1 MNTSDNGS
9 GANAGR
15 GSSTLAAG
23 SRQGHAGQ
31 GHAGQ
36 GHAGQGHAGQ
46 GHAGQGHAGQGGG
59 RSGAL
64 SSVEGAVGGSTGGSS
79 VGIRAVPVGG
89 GGVDGGAGGGRGFR
103 RAKSEEGEQE
113 GRQRGVRERLEQ
125 RVEQRLEER
134 LNAVGMGEGG
144 YRNGVVAG
152 SSGTSSLSDRRSV
165 SSSVGSSSCNVARRE
180 RRAIYERRL
189 GRVEAEYGNQG
200 SVDESHL
207 LELQEEQEEEE
218 EEGGQQG
225 EEEARQQQQEE
236 EEEEGEEQQLLQ
248 LQEQILLQEELQSHL
263 EEELQ
268 VQDLE
273 QREQRGVDRL
283 GNRRGSA
290 PRLLGV
296 YRRHGREDRHRLEEL
311 TENLEDGESTLSGI
325 TIDVPPGGDDYNE
338 GDYSAENAGG
348 SNSGSMGYTG
358 VPAYVDGL
366 GMVGLNSG
374 LVGGM
379 DDAMGGR
386 MDGDMDGDGVAGLGA
401 GTVSYGAG
409 LRRFPSGLEGMEGV
423 GSGGVGF
430 EGVVS
435 GGAGRVEEE
444 EVEAEL
450 LAMEAA
456 VEYNVRVV
464 TCQGSP
470 VRWHNCHVCV
480 RPNAVLL
487 DAAGCIVVDG
497 RELRARDGSP
507 VVLEE
512 QGESLIHA
520 LIDFSPPLVHLSF
533 IHAFLDLDPRAVV
546 LQETAVR
553 VNRWLSDRQNQ
564 HEVVAQFLTCDRRL

>member
-1 MNTSDNGS
+1 MLRLLLFHHFAPH
-9 GANAGR
+9 ANSLSRRAACLSL
-15 GSSTLAAG
+15 SSIRPLSAPFPTTLHLAARLCTL
-23 SRQGHAGQ
+23 SLLPSVPAFTAEALESHLNQQGKQLPLRVKRPYEKGLSKAVFD
-31 GHAGQ
+31 AVE
-36 GHAGQGHAGQ
+36 
-46 GHAGQGHAGQGGG
+46 
-59 RSGAL
+59 SGAL
-64 SSVEGAVGGSTGGSS
+64 
-79 VGIRAVPVGG
+79 
-89 GGVDGGAGGGRGFR
+89 
-103 RAKSEEGEQE
+103 EEGT
-113 GRQRGVRERLEQ
+113 RGPHTKTFYHLRVKDNEADMTYKLICAPHPDGTRLILTKVKCHST
-125 RVEQRLEER
+125 RYALIDVARPV
-134 LNAVGMGEGG
+134 NAVDF
-144 YRNGVVAG
+144 RFF
-152 SSGTSSLSDRRSV
+152 LRK
-165 SSSVGSSSCNVARRE
+165 
-180 RRAIYERRL
+180 
-189 GRVEAEYGNQG
+189 
-200 SVDESHL
+200 ES
-207 LELQEEQEEEE
+207 
-218 EEGGQQG
+218 
-225 EEEARQQQQEE
+225 R
-236 EEEEGEEQQLLQ
+236 
-248 LQEQILLQEELQSHL
+248 
-263 EEELQ
+263 
-268 VQDLE
+268 E

-348 SNSGSMGYTG
+348 SNSGSMGYT
-358 VPAYVDGL
+358 
-366 GMVGLNSG
+366 
-374 LVGGM
+374 
-379 DDAMGGR
+379 
-386 MDGDMDGDGVAGLGA
+386 GA